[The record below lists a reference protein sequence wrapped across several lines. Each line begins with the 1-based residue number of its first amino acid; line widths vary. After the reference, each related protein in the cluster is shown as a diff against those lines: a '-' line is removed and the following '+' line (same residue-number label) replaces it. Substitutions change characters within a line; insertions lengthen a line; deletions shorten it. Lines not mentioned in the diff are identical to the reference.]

1 MNYDYTIQYDKD
13 MMDGRSEFKITC
25 KDWDLQEYIGVKLQD
40 SILDDMSDVKII
52 KKFAFIRIEVNSTND
67 YSSLIEVL
75 VKKIVD
81 DVKEDYNNRN
91 LLEVCY
97 LMPSSLDCN
106 DLDKFGDY

>member
-1 MNYDYTIQYDKD
+1 MNYDYTIQYDRD

-25 KDWDLQEYIGVKLQD
+25 EDWNLQEYVGERLED
-40 SILDDMSDVKII
+40 SILVDMSDVKII
-52 KKFAFIRIEVNSTND
+52 RKFAFVRIEVNSTND
-67 YSSLIEVL
+67 YSSLIEIL

-81 DVKEDYNNRN
+81 NFKEDYNNKN

>member
-1 MNYDYTIQYDKD
+1 MNYDYTIQYERD

-25 KDWDLQEYIGVKLQD
+25 EDWNLQEYINKRMQD
-40 SILDDMSDVKII
+40 SILEDMSDLRFVISPFGI
-52 KKFAFIRIEVNSTND
+52 NIEVYSTND
-67 YSSLIEVL
+67 YSSLIEIL

-81 DVKEDYNNRN
+81 DFKEDYNNRN
-91 LLEVCY
+91 LFEVCY

>member
-25 KDWDLQEYIGVKLQD
+25 NDWNFKEYVSEKLQD
-40 SILDDMSDVKII
+40 SILVDMSDVKII
-52 KKFAFIRIEVNSTND
+52 NKFSFIRIEVNSTND
-67 YSSLIEVL
+67 YSGLIEIL

-81 DVKEDYNNRN
+81 DLKEFSNNKD

-106 DLDKFGDY
+106 ELDKFGDY

>member
-13 MMDGRSEFKITC
+13 MMDGRSEFKITFG
-25 KDWDLQEYIGVKLQD
+25 DWDLQECVGAKLQD

-67 YSSLIEVL
+67 YSSLIEIL

-91 LLEVCY
+91 LLEACY
-97 LMPSSLDCN
+97 LMPSSLNCN
-106 DLDKFGDY
+106 ELDKFGDY

>member
-13 MMDGRSEFKITC
+13 IMDGRSEFKITC
-25 KDWDLQEYIGVKLQD
+25 EDWNLQEYIGEKLQD

-67 YSSLIEVL
+67 YSSLIEIL

-106 DLDKFGDY
+106 ELDKFGDY